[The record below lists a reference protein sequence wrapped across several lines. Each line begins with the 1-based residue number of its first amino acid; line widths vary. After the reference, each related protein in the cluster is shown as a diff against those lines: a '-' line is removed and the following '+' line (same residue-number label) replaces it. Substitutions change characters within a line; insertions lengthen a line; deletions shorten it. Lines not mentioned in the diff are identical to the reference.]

1 MMQSDAGFRNSEYT
15 FVKNHPARY
24 VSAIAVALLL
34 LNVCPAN
41 AQAAP
46 DFAATGQPIS
56 AAPADPAI
64 RQALGQV
71 SPRQIRRTIET
82 LVSFGNRN
90 TLSSMETSLPQGTGV
105 SAAADW
111 LQKELQQY
119 SADCG
124 GCLEVKLDT
133 FTETPQSRIPKPTT
147 ITNVYAVLR
156 GTDPKQAKQIYL
168 VTGHYDSRVVD
179 VLNTKSP
186 APGANDDA
194 SGTAVSLECAR
205 VLSRSKF
212 RSTLIFAMVAG
223 EEQGLNGSRHLA
235 KLAKSEGWQIL
246 GVFNNDI
253 VGGDTTPGNAK
264 QQKSMVRVF
273 SEGIPATTTPEQLQA
288 IQSLGAEN
296 DSPSRELARATVDA
310 GKTYF
315 RAPGHSGT
323 GQGQAA
329 SFTPVMQYRRDR
341 FLRGGDQVPFNQE
354 GFAAV
359 RITEWM
365 ENYNHQHQDVRT
377 ENGVEY
383 GDLTKFIDFDY
394 VANVVKLNA
403 ATMATLASAPAPPED
418 VKIETKKL
426 DNNTTLTWKDGPG
439 AAAKTYQI
447 VWRETSAP
455 NWQRSVDTHG
465 ERKATLPVSKDN
477 VIFGVRA
484 VDDAGHRSLVVTP
497 TPER

>member
-1 MMQSDAGFRNSEYT
+1 MIRLPVSLRELPWTPAKLTSE
-15 FVKNHPARY
+15 R
-24 VSAIAVALLL
+24 
-34 LNVCPAN
+34 
-41 AQAAP
+41 
-46 DFAATGQPIS
+46 
-56 AAPADPAI
+56 
-64 RQALGQV
+64 
-71 SPRQIRRTIET
+71 
-82 LVSFGNRN
+82 
-90 TLSSMETSLPQGTGV
+90 
-105 SAAADW
+105 
-111 LQKELQQY
+111 
-119 SADCG
+119 
-124 GCLEVKLDT
+124 
-133 FTETPQSRIPKPTT
+133 PTT
-147 ITNVYAVLR
+147 
-156 GTDPKQAKQIYL
+156 
-168 VTGHYDSRVVD
+168 
-179 VLNTKSP
+179 
-186 APGANDDA
+186 
-194 SGTAVSLECAR
+194 AR
-205 VLSRSKF
+205 
-212 RSTLIFAMVAG
+212 
-223 EEQGLNGSRHLA
+223 
-235 KLAKSEGWQIL
+235 
-246 GVFNNDI
+246 
-253 VGGDTTPGNAK
+253 
-264 QQKSMVRVF
+264 
-273 SEGIPATTTPEQLQA
+273 
-288 IQSLGAEN
+288 
-296 DSPSRELARATVDA
+296 
-310 GKTYF
+310 
-315 RAPGHSGT
+315 T

-383 GDLTKFIDFDY
+383 GDLTKFVDFDY

-439 AAAKTYQI
+439 ATAKTYQI

-455 NWQRSVDTHG
+455 DWQRFVDTHG